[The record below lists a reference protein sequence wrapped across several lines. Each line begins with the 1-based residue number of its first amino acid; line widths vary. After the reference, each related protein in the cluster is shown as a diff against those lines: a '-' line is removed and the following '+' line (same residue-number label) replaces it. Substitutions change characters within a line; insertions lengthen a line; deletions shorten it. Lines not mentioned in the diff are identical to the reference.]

1 MVKTAPW
8 TDPRHRRSA
17 RSRSTSRYLS
27 RNARPV
33 QAEILGGMVRS
44 VLMSKADG
52 LGVEERVDIILQ
64 SFLVGVQND

>member
-1 MVKTAPW
+1 
-8 TDPRHRRSA
+8 
-17 RSRSTSRYLS
+17 
-27 RNARPV
+27 V

-64 SFLVGVQND
+64 SFLVGIQND